1 MGNGCNL
8 ENAVSNVGVVF
19 KHVCVNVYVVI
30 VLSLVFTQNQESVFL
45 PCVAGTY
52 SANSITSIAM
62 LDVQNSRYVKFFK
75 IGLINFSGD
84 TTRKELYI
92 YQVDVLNNS
101 VRRSQIVAAEN
112 SVPSDVMKRYPR
124 IYLVV
129 LESANIIFG
138 SSN

>member
-1 MGNGCNL
+1 MRECLCGNCTELGL
-8 ENAVSNVGVVF
+8 
-19 KHVCVNVYVVI
+19 Y
-30 VLSLVFTQNQESVFL
+30 TESRKCVFL

-84 TTRKELYI
+84 TTCKELYI